1 MANSLGWGAG
11 GGVRV
16 TFHHIAKGKWG
27 DSVFHNVLL
36 QVISPENEIWLG
48 EGKAGNVKA
57 EQVKSQSICERQAAS
72 SLLLTF
78 EGMRKERK
86 VEWAHW
92 EKNPSGRTFRLPSHP
107 IQEALIMEHH
117 SLPRFLQQW
126 EHDLSFAQVKRQPRY
141 WTRLPVEVLVWRLVG
156 CPCFFSPILNSVA
169 PLFLKAPRLASF
181 YHY

>member
-1 MANSLGWGAG
+1 MNPRDSLKLKKRNPLNNKKVLIRHGFIWKDTLSPSWPTAWVGGRGAG
-11 GGVRV
+11 ARV

-78 EGMRKERK
+78 
-86 VEWAHW
+86 
-92 EKNPSGRTFRLPSHP
+92 
-107 IQEALIMEHH
+107 
-117 SLPRFLQQW
+117 
-126 EHDLSFAQVKRQPRY
+126 
-141 WTRLPVEVLVWRLVG
+141 
-156 CPCFFSPILNSVA
+156 
-169 PLFLKAPRLASF
+169 
-181 YHY
+181 